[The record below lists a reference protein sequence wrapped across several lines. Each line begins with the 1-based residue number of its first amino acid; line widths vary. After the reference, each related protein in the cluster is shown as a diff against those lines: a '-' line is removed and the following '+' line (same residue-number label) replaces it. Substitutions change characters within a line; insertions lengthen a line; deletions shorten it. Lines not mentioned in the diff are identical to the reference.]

1 MIQIVMKPVPGQG
14 VVNRESLYTALFNG
28 EDIGMQVRALRASH
42 AEQKVM
48 EMLRHSIDKVG
59 GHLLVDYNLEQ
70 WKERKDGSDAG
81 THEELREAA
90 EPAEVA
96 APDEGVG
103 EGGAVAP
110 DGA

>member
-59 GHLLVDYNLEQ
+59 GRLLVDYNLEQ
-70 WKERKDGSDAG
+70 WKERKNGSDTG
-81 THEELREAA
+81 THEELREAS
-90 EPAEVA
+90 ESPEVA